1 MHPRIAIIG
10 YGKMGCEIE
19 KAARDRN
26 VIVQAIIDPAQEK
39 RGKFFTEI
47 NAESMKDVDVCIDF
61 TAPAVVIEN
70 VKKIAEHKKNIVIG
84 TTGWY
89 DKIDEVREIAEK
101 NDVGIVYAPNFSIGV
116 NIFFRV
122 IENASKLFDRFAEY
136 DPFVYELHHNQKL
149 DSPSGTG
156 KKLGEIVLAGI
167 ERKSKAEYG
176 VVDRKIKP
184 EELHVASVR
193 AGSIPGTHVVG
204 FDSKADTIELKHTA
218 RGRAGFA
225 VGAVSAAEWIMCKKG
240 FYSMDDMMKNILE
253 SGNNG

>member
-1 MHPRIAIIG
+1 MTSKIAIIG

-19 KAARDRN
+19 KAAKDRN
-26 VIVQAIIDPAQEK
+26 IAVQAIIDPAQEK

-47 NAESMKDVDVCIDF
+47 SAESMKDVDVCIDF
-61 TAPAVVIEN
+61 TAPAVVMEN
-70 VKKIAEHKKNIVIG
+70 VKKIAEYKKNIVIG

-89 DKIDEVREIAEK
+89 DKIGEVREIAEK
-101 NDVGIVYAPNFSIGV
+101 NNVGIIYAPNFSIGV
-116 NIFFRV
+116 NLFFRV
-122 IENASKLFDRFAEY
+122 IENASKLFNRFAEY

-156 KKLGEIVLAGI
+156 KKLGEIVLQNI
-167 ERKSKAEYG
+167 NRKSKAEYG
-176 VVDRKIKP
+176 MLDRKIEP
-184 EELHVASVR
+184 GELHVASVR

-225 VGAVSAAEWIMCKKG
+225 VGAVSAAEWIADKKG

-253 SGNNG
+253 S